1 MITASEDMN
10 AALTLVDAAVKERD
24 EARIKAR
31 DADQLRAR
39 IDRLEYDLTMMRLS
53 RDEARNEAV
62 IAAIPMDEAKA
73 LARAEVRDILRP
85 FLTEGGQSM
94 RMLAVTIKAA
104 LDAAWG
110 KEVQ

>member
-24 EARIKAR
+24 EARSKAR
-31 DADQLRAR
+31 EVDQLRGR

-85 FLTEGGQSM
+85 FLTDGGQSM
-94 RMLAVTIKAA
+94 RMLAITIKSA